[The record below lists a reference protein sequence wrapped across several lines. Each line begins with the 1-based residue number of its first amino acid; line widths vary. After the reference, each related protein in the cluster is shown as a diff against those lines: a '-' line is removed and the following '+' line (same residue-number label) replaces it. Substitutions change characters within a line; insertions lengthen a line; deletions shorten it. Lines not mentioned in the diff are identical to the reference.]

1 MEQLEWRFLPLEGAQ
16 VRADGE
22 ARRLEGYAAV
32 FNTEAVIWGLWREEI
47 APGAYSKTIKEEDI
61 RALWN
66 HDTNIVLGRN
76 KAGTLELSE
85 DDKGLRSVIIPP
97 DNEWGR
103 PVVDAVRRGDVTG
116 MSIAFR
122 VVKEDWWHPPEDSSE
137 LPKRTIKEARL
148 YEVSPVTF
156 PAFESTSISARSVA
170 LEKSEDELIA
180 EARAILAR
188 HKPPPEPDPE
198 TVSGHHSEAPPEPE
212 PETVSDHHSEEE
224 RERLLDL
231 IRMTL

>member
-1 MEQLEWRFLPLEGAQ
+1 MERLEWRFLPLEGAD
-16 VRADGE
+16 VRADDQ

-47 APGAYSKTIKEEDI
+47 APGAYSKTIKEADI

-122 VVKEDWWHPPEDSSE
+122 VVKEDWWHPPEGSKE
-137 LPKRTIKEARL
+137 LPKRTIKEAKL